1 MKSKNNKASNNKT
14 PKNNKLSNNSKLSN
28 NNKLPINN
36 KISKNLSNKDN
47 ITTKTLQKTELQ
59 KETEKHI
66 KKIAENRQKNKEKAA
81 MADIS
86 FPVFIATLLADF
98 AAAFNPEGAKDAIAT
113 GDLVGQITKDVLE
126 GIKHGDLHELNKHL
140 KQPKFKK
147 EIEEAKAGLQ
157 DIIKGA
163 KTEGK
168 ILMHDGEVILGDVAT
183 VSEDVADEYGAFVG
197 EVERILGPI
206 GLDLE
211 KLERMGCDEIL
222 GLMEISAACAEIMSF
237 QKSAEVA
244 MSDATKFANKA
255 NNMANQANAITQ
267 IVTGGGKIKKKNH
280 KTKKKKYETKKKKY
294 KKNKT
299 KKKKH

>member
-1 MKSKNNKASNNKT
+1 MKPKDNKPHKNNKP
-14 PKNNKLSNNSKLSN
+14 PKNNEPPK
-28 NNKLPINN
+28 
-36 KISKNLSNKDN
+36 KITHKQIKDEP
-47 ITTKTLQKTELQ
+47 KKSKTELQ

-66 KKIAENRQKNKEKAA
+66 KKIVENRQKNKEKTA

-168 ILMHDGEVILGDVAT
+168 ILMHDGKVIIGDVAT
-183 VSEDVADEYGAFVG
+183 ISEDVADEYGAFAG

-244 MSDATKFANKA
+244 MSDANKFANKASNMANKA

-267 IVTGGGKIKKKNH
+267 IATGGGKIKKKNH
-280 KTKKKKYETKKKKY
+280 KTKKKKYKTKKKKY
-294 KKNKT
+294 RKNKT
-299 KKKKH
+299 KKRKY